1 MSLTLT
7 IEMDFSINL
16 LTNLA
21 SEKLECPLMK
31 PHLTFE
37 GHVVRRRRR
46 KKASSGKK
54 KLYDSQ
60 RRRRPSCASY
70 PHCVCS
76 TPLCQWKEVRAS
88 SWLVLLP
95 ATDRCQPCD
104 RDKKLHKKYD
114 APGGFSHFMLWLV
127 PACYCCDPGRCGDS
141 TSPCQQKT
149 ASGKSEAKRYHT
161 GWWN

>member
-54 KLYDSQ
+54 NYMIANDDAG
-60 RRRRPSCASY
+60 RHVRHIPIVCA
-70 PHCVCS
+70 
-76 TPLCQWKEVRAS
+76 
-88 SWLVLLP
+88 
-95 ATDRCQPCD
+95 
-104 RDKKLHKKYD
+104 LHR
-114 APGGFSHFMLWLV
+114 S
-127 PACYCCDPGRCGDS
+127 
-141 TSPCQQKT
+141 
-149 ASGKSEAKRYHT
+149 ASGRK
-161 GWWN
+161 